1 MNITP
6 RPPTPNPTEFQRLI
20 RDKSAK
26 FVGREF
32 VLAEIAGFLH
42 RHARG
47 YFTLVGAPGTGKS
60 AILAKFVA
68 SNPGTIYYSAE
79 VGGKNDAGEFLAT
92 ICTQLISQGEALP
105 ARTAEPQSLSAPTLR
120 PYSLLLQEISD
131 RLAPEDRLV
140 IAIDGLDRID
150 PNSQSPDSNLFYLP
164 RYLPERVYFLL
175 ARRPFLR
182 EKSGL
187 LIESPSQL
195 LDLGNYPE
203 QNQADVRAY
212 IEGYLTHPS
221 DPSEGTGE
229 ENSPLAP
236 ALLRGALKSWL
247 TDHYIS
253 EADFTQQLA
262 AKSENNFAY
271 LSYILPA
278 IAEGLYPEP
287 LQFDRLPAGL
297 EAYYQEHWQK
307 MGGENLSSLE
317 LGVLRAL
324 AQQEQPVPVGLVAE
338 MIDEDEYDVGEVLEN
353 WLEFLV
359 ERRAGG
365 EVCYSLYHSS
375 FRDWLRGRIYSSFK

>member
-32 VLAEIAGFLH
+32 VLAEIAGFLD

-47 YFTLVGAPGTGKS
+47 YFTLAGAPGTGKS

-79 VGGKNDAGEFLAT
+79 VHGKNDAGEFLAT
-92 ICTQLISQGEALP
+92 ISTQLMSQGEALP

-131 RLAPEDRLV
+131 RLAPDDRLV

-212 IEGYLTHPS
+212 IERYLTHPS
-221 DPSEGTGE
+221 QPSEGTGE

-236 ALLRGALKSWL
+236 ALLRGALKSRL
-247 TDHYIS
+247 TAHYIS
-253 EADFTQQLA
+253 EAEFTQQLA

-278 IAEGLYPEP
+278 IAEGFYPEP

-375 FRDWLRGRIYSSFK
+375 FRDWLRGRI

>member
-1 MNITP
+1 VNITP

-42 RHARG
+42 RHDRG
-47 YFTLVGAPGTGKS
+47 NITLVGAPGTGKS

-79 VGGKNDAGEFLAT
+79 VEGKNDAGEFLAT
-92 ICTQLISQGEALP
+92 ICTQLMSQGEALP

-212 IEGYLTHPS
+212 IERSLTHPS
-221 DPSEGTGE
+221 QPSEGTGE

-236 ALLRGALKSWL
+236 AFLRLALKSWL
-247 TDHYIS
+247 TAHYIS

-278 IAEGLYPEP
+278 IAEGFYPEP

-297 EAYYQEHWQK
+297 EAYYQQHWQK

-375 FRDWLRGRIYSSFK
+375 FRDWLRGRI

>member
-1 MNITP
+1 M
-6 RPPTPNPTEFQRLI
+6 EFQTLI

-42 RHARG
+42 RHDRG
-47 YFTLVGAPGTGKS
+47 NITLVGAPGTGKS

-79 VGGKNDAGEFLAT
+79 EDGKNDAGEFLAT
-92 ICTQLISQGEALP
+92 ICTQLMSQGEALP

-131 RLAPEDRLV
+131 RLAPDDRLV

-212 IEGYLTHPS
+212 IERYLTHPS
-221 DPSEGTGE
+221 QPSEGTGE

-236 ALLRGALKSWL
+236 AFLRGALKSWL
-247 TDHYIS
+247 TAHYIS

-278 IAEGLYPEP
+278 IAEGFYPEP
-287 LQFDRLPAGL
+287 WQFDRLPAGL

-365 EVCYSLYHSS
+365 EVCYSLYHSC
-375 FRDWLRGRIYSSFK
+375 FRDWLRGRI

>member
-42 RHARG
+42 RHDRG
-47 YFTLVGAPGTGKS
+47 NITLVGAPGTGKS

-68 SNPGTIYYSAE
+68 SNPGTIYYSSE
-79 VGGKNDAGEFLAT
+79 VEGKNDAGEFLAT
-92 ICTQLISQGEALP
+92 ICTQLMSQGEALP

-212 IEGYLTHPS
+212 IERYLTHPS
-221 DPSEGTGE
+221 QPSEGTGE

-247 TDHYIS
+247 TAHYIS

-278 IAEGLYPEP
+278 IAEGFYPEP

-375 FRDWLRGRIYSSFK
+375 FRDWLRGRI